1 MLYPER
7 GIHAT
12 IARERDGVT
21 NTMLLHDFAY
31 VPVGAGQVRDRLLAN
46 RGEWL
51 SPLASAAA
59 SDGEEL
65 RLRIGPSEALP
76 VLSKT
81 VRVTVGDPLERGE
94 VTVVPITWQA
104 TGTPGCS
111 PSSAPTSRSPRSTA
125 ELTQLTLHGRY
136 EPPLGAIG
144 RRLDRLL
151 MHRVAEASVRSF
163 LRHLA
168 EALTPTGGRT
178 TAGSRLTR

>member
-1 MLYPER
+1 
-7 GIHAT
+7 
-12 IARERDGVT
+12 
-21 NTMLLHDFAY
+21 MLLHDFAY

-51 SPLASAAA
+51 SLLASAAA
-59 SDGEEL
+59 REGEEL

-76 VLSKT
+76 ALSKT

-104 TGTPGCS
+104 TGTPGLF
-111 PSSAPTSRSPRSTA
+111 PVLSADLEITA
-125 ELTQLTLHGRY
+125 LASEFTQLTLQGRY

-151 MHRVAEASVRSF
+151 MHRIAEASVRSV
-163 LRHLA
+163 LRQLA
-168 EALTPTGGRT
+168 EALAPTET
-178 TAGSRLTR
+178 TSLGVA

>member
-59 SDGEEL
+59 REGEEL

-104 TGTPGCS
+104 TGTPALF
-111 PSSAPTSRSPRSTA
+111 PVLSADLEITA
-125 ELTQLTLHGRY
+125 LDSELTQLTLHGRY

-151 MHRVAEASVRSF
+151 MHRIAEASVRSF

-168 EALTPTGGRT
+168 EALTPTEST
-178 TAGSRLTR
+178 TLGAA